1 MSIRE
6 LVISEIKSKKSIDVS
21 EFINL
26 CLHSDDGYY
35 SNKNPIGKQSDFITA
50 PEISQMFGEIL
61 GSYIVNYWETNIE
74 NHFNLIELGPGK
86 ATLINDIL
94 KVGDFNNKFIQLM
107 NLILIEKNDKLM
119 NLQKSL
125 LGKQNTYK
133 PTWLNDFNIDN
144 SFPSIIFS
152 NEFFDCFPIQ
162 QFYKNEKWTEKYI
175 GYNSLDDI
183 FYFKN
188 RIIEDSY
195 LLNKLSKFNNYN
207 VAEISLSREK
217 YFDKIC
223 KFIKKNKG
231 IILTIDYGYLEPI
244 NHFSLQ
250 TLYRHKKSHLFD
262 HPGDQDITAFVDFG
276 ELINI
281 AIKNNLKIDTYCSQK
296 DFLLANGLYQ
306 RKINLQKNKDTTLI
320 EDLEKD
326 FKRLTDKS
334 QMGRDFKV
342 LIVSCL

>member
-1 MSIRE
+1 
-6 LVISEIKSKKSIDVS
+6 
-21 EFINL
+21 
-26 CLHSDDGYY
+26 
-35 SNKNPIGKQSDFITA
+35 
-50 PEISQMFGEIL
+50 MFGEIL
-61 GSYIVNYWETNIE
+61 GSYIVNYWEKNIE
-74 NHFNLIELGPGK
+74 NYFNLIELGPGK

-107 NLILIEKNDKLM
+107 NLTLIEKNDKLM

-152 NEFFDCFPIQ
+152 NEFFDCFPIK
-162 QFYKNEKWTEKYI
+162 QFYKNEEWTEKYI
-175 GYNSLDDI
+175 GYNSLNNI

-188 RIIEDSY
+188 KIIEDLY

>member
-21 EFINL
+21 EFIKL

-61 GSYIVNYWETNIE
+61 GSYIVNYWEKNIE
-74 NHFNLIELGPGK
+74 NYFNLIELGPGK

-107 NLILIEKNDKLM
+107 NLTLIEKNDKLM

-152 NEFFDCFPIQ
+152 NEFFDCFPIK
-162 QFYKNEKWTEKYI
+162 QFYKNEEWTEKYI
-175 GYNSLDDI
+175 GYNSLDNI

-188 RIIEDSY
+188 KIIEDSY

-262 HPGDQDITAFVDFG
+262 NPGDQDITAFVDFG

>member
-1 MSIRE
+1 
-6 LVISEIKSKKSIDVS
+6 
-21 EFINL
+21 
-26 CLHSDDGYY
+26 
-35 SNKNPIGKQSDFITA
+35 
-50 PEISQMFGEIL
+50 MFGEIL
-61 GSYIVNYWETNIE
+61 GSYIVNYWEKNIE
-74 NHFNLIELGPGK
+74 NYFNLIELGPGK

-107 NLILIEKNDKLM
+107 NLTLIEKNDKLM

-152 NEFFDCFPIQ
+152 NEFFDCFPIK
-162 QFYKNEKWTEKYI
+162 QFYKNEEWTEKYI
-175 GYNSLDDI
+175 GYNSLDNI

-188 RIIEDSY
+188 KIIEDSY

>member
-1 MSIRE
+1 
-6 LVISEIKSKKSIDVS
+6 
-21 EFINL
+21 
-26 CLHSDDGYY
+26 
-35 SNKNPIGKQSDFITA
+35 
-50 PEISQMFGEIL
+50 
-61 GSYIVNYWETNIE
+61 
-74 NHFNLIELGPGK
+74 
-86 ATLINDIL
+86 
-94 KVGDFNNKFIQLM
+94 M
-107 NLILIEKNDKLM
+107 NLTLIEKNYKLM

-125 LGKQNTYK
+125 LRKQNIYK

-152 NEFFDCFPIQ
+152 NEFFDCFPIK
-162 QFYKNEKWTEKYI
+162 QFYKKEKWTEKYI
-175 GYNSLDDI
+175 GYDSLDDI
-183 FYFKN
+183 FYFDN
-188 RIIEDSY
+188 RVIEDSY
-195 LLNKLSKFNNYN
+195 LLNKLSKLNNYN

-231 IILTIDYGYLEPI
+231 IIITIDYGYLKPM
-244 NHFSLQ
+244 NNFSLQ
-250 TLYRHKKSHLFD
+250 TIYRHKKSHLFD
-262 HPGDQDITAFVDFG
+262 HLGSQDITAFVDFG

-306 RKINLQKNKDTTLI
+306 RKINLQKNKDTSLI

-326 FKRLTDKS
+326 FKRLTDES
-334 QMGRDFKV
+334 QMGEDFKV